1 MNQDPRTWRRMKMGL
16 AALMLAA
23 VAAAAVAAA
32 AGPARAE
39 EKPTPSSGAAGE
51 FFLHNGDS
59 PIVFLGDSI
68 TEQRLYTTYIEAYVL
83 TRFPGWNVTFR
94 NIGWGGD
101 TAGLR
106 KRDGFEPGLKRDVL
120 PLKAKAILIDFGMN
134 DARAGDKGLEEYVQF
149 QTRLVHDLKAAGARV
164 ALITSSPEE
173 RFEADQPAGSAYNKM
188 LAKYSAALAE
198 VARKE
203 QVPFVDQLN
212 PFIKVIEDGRKAG
225 VLAAEGNPRLI
236 PDGVHPNPAGHLV
249 MAGTILKG
257 LGAPALVSRL
267 EIDGAARKVTA
278 AEKCKAEILPDAKE
292 GELQFSRSDE
302 GLPWP
307 VSKEAEMVLTVPG
320 FTVLA
325 DLSRYELKVTGLTAA
340 RYDLE
345 IDGQKAATL
354 TKEELEAGANL
365 TVRAGAITEQGRKL
379 LAAIAAKNNLYFDRW
394 RKVVVPAMP
403 PSLSEADLPEAA
415 KARAAELDKMI
426 ADSEKEIEGLRAA
439 KTHTFRLLPAP

>member
-1 MNQDPRTWRRMKMGL
+1 MRMGL
-16 AALMLAA
+16 AALVLAA
-23 VAAAAVAAA
+23 LAVAAA

-39 EKPTPSSGAAGE
+39 ERLAQPGGAAGE
-51 FFLHNGDS
+51 FFLRDGDS
-59 PIVFLGDSI
+59 PVVFLGDSI

-94 NIGWGGD
+94 NVGWGGD

-106 KRDGFEPGLKRDVL
+106 QRNGYEMGLKRDVL
-120 PLKAKAILIDFGMN
+120 PLKARAILVDFGMN

-173 RFEADQPAGSAYNKM
+173 RYEADQPAGSAYNKM

-203 QVPFVDQLN
+203 QAPFVDQLN

-225 VLAAEGNPRLI
+225 VLGAEGNPRLI

-249 MAGTILKG
+249 MAGAILKG

-278 AEKCKAEILPDAKE
+278 AEKCKADILQGAKE
-292 GELQFSRSDE
+292 GELQFRRSDDC
-302 GLPWP
+302 LPWP
-307 VSKEAEMVLTVPG
+307 VPKDAEMVLGVPG

-325 DLSRYELKVTGLTAA
+325 DLSRYELKVTGLAAA

-345 IDGQKAATL
+345 VDGQKAATL
-354 TKEELEAGANL
+354 SKEELEAGANL
-365 TVRAGAITEQGRKL
+365 TVRAGAITEQGRRL
-379 LAAIAAKNNLYFDRW
+379 LAAIAAKNNLFFERW
-394 RKVVVPAMP
+394 RKVVVPALP
-403 PSLSEADLPEAA
+403 VSLAEADLPEAA
-415 KARAAELDKMI
+415 KARAAELNKKI
-426 ADSEKEIEGLRAA
+426 AESEKEIEALRAA
-439 KTHTFRLLPAP
+439 RTHTFRLSPAP